1 MSRAELRLLLDKTV
15 TVRYISRRVRT
26 MGVLAKTAKKIVF
39 WNYSRTSWQWDVLCV
54 LILVFIFLTPKSWFE
69 NSEFRRPRTI
79 VISAEVIGAQA
90 DRTAIEREARQVS
103 TRPEGRV
110 TAVRELRDNS
120 GRLTA
125 YEVDIR

>member
-1 MSRAELRLLLDKTV
+1 M
-15 TVRYISRRVRT
+15 
-26 MGVLAKTAKKIVF
+26 
-39 WNYSRTSWQWDVLCV
+39 

-69 NSEFRRPRTI
+69 NSEFRRPRTV

-103 TRPEGRV
+103 MRSEGKV
-110 TAVRELRDNS
+110 TTVRELRDNT
-120 GRLTA
+120 GRLNA